1 MTTSTTRR
9 FSFTVVVGPE
19 LELDI
24 PAAGDAD
31 PTCSSTVLLLLALKP
46 IGSLPLILTSAP
58 TAGDGDG
65 EVDVL
70 SDEEALPR
78 ADPTEAMGRLVTSP
92 FALDRVDRV
101 LGLGPDMRS
110 QPFGSR
116 ECPGLRGVELSQCF
130 VASTMF

>member
-1 MTTSTTRR
+1 
-9 FSFTVVVGPE
+9 V
-19 LELDI
+19 
-24 PAAGDAD
+24 
-31 PTCSSTVLLLLALKP
+31 
-46 IGSLPLILTSAP
+46 
-58 TAGDGDG
+58 
-65 EVDVL
+65 
-70 SDEEALPR
+70 
-78 ADPTEAMGRLVTSP
+78 MGRLVTSP